1 MGVQEERLGVE
12 AGRVRR
18 CPVALALRPAL
29 GSLATVLSLTQGRH
43 VWWSVLLAGTMCL
56 SARMMEHGQ
65 QNQDVLSMSLARRS
79 RFQGHVL
86 EFQDTAH

>member
-1 MGVQEERLGVE
+1 M
-12 AGRVRR
+12 
-18 CPVALALRPAL
+18 ALALRPAL
-29 GSLATVLSLTQGRH
+29 GSLATVLSLTQGSL
-43 VWWSVLLAGTMCL
+43 VWWSVPLAGHIL
-56 SARMMEHGQ
+56 DRMIEHGQ